1 MLVACLFAFVVSAQT
16 TKKYTLTFSQLN
28 TMQVKA
34 ALKVTNS
41 VFETPVTIEN
51 ENYNVFIY
59 RTQKIVK
66 REDLEALLT
75 QNGFKLQDFKSEEE

>member
-1 MLVACLFAFVVSAQT
+1 MLVACLFVFMASAQT

-28 TMQVKA
+28 SMQVKA
-34 ALKVTNS
+34 AIKVTDS

-75 QNGFKLQDFKSEEE
+75 KNGFKLQGFKSEDE